1 MKLDPQTTVESLL
14 RAIPSSA
21 IVFERFGI
29 TVDRSDKRS
38 LEEVCT
44 NQDIRIEEFLAGLD
58 EIDWTEESPDTRDL
72 NGRN

>member
-29 TVDRSDKRS
+29 SADQSDKRS
-38 LEEVCT
+38 LEEVFRD
-44 NQDIRIEEFLAGLD
+44 QGVRIEEFLADLD
-58 EIDWTEESPDTRDL
+58 EIDWNKELP
-72 NGRN
+72 